1 MTTDPFAAMTAS
13 LTPKRAVSYL
23 RVSTREQAQRG
34 GAAEGFS
41 IPAQREANKKKA
53 MALGALIVKEF
64 VDRGESARSANR
76 PELQKMLHY
85 LQDAGDIDYV
95 IVHKLDRLAR
105 NRADDVDINRILDQT
120 GTRLISTTENI
131 DQTPGGILL
140 HGIMSSIAEF
150 YSRNLASEVV
160 KGLSQKARAGGTI
173 GRAPLGYLN
182 KQGRD
187 EHGREAR
194 WVDIDP
200 VRGPLITQAF
210 TEYATDRWTLSTLTD
225 HLTAQGLTTVPTP
238 SRPSHPLGHNKL
250 LAILRNP
257 YYRGIVTYQGVQY
270 PGKHQPLIDDAT
282 WQRVQTILNQHRH
295 GERQRIHNHH
305 LKTTIR
311 CGQCGGRLI
320 IHNAKARNG
329 QIYPYFVCSYRQR
342 HRTEC
347 SFKAVLID
355 EVDARIADLYRHI
368 HITPED
374 RRAIE
379 KYLRIELDHIYARQH
394 THTQTLTT
402 QARKLKTQQAKL
414 LEAHYADAIPLDL
427 LKTEQARLTREL
439 DHITR
444 ELATLTADRERVE
457 QHLTEA
463 LALLEHCHHLYTHP
477 NTPPSLKK
485 LLNTVFFTEI
495 LINPDD
501 NTPTSTPQRPIH
513 PTPRPPFDQL
523 TNPTLRHDAG
533 IPDSGENRGSNV
545 ARRNGSRGQDNDDSS
560 NAQSSSDQ
568 DNDSRSLDGNED
580 RSRNGHGDQD
590 NDDSRNSYGGQDNNS
605 THVSSNGA
613 HSDQAATSTAAISPV
628 AATTTHS
635 SANITSHPDRASTA
649 ATSRGS
655 AAATQLPGNQKT
667 LQEELPEGDTHIH
680 VGDVSCKSLVVEL
693 RGFEPLT
700 SSMPWK
706 RATNCAIAPRAVP
719 DYRMLSPVGKAAL
732 AACFRAAAMVSMA
745 ASSWATERNHAS
757 KADGGSAT
765 PPSSIAWK
773 NRP

>member
-1 MTTDPFAAMTAS
+1 MTTDPFAAMAAS

-210 TEYATDRWTLSTLTD
+210 TEYATDRWTLSTLTN

-282 WQRVQTILNQHRH
+282 WQRVQTILKQHRH

-355 EVDARIADLYRHI
+355 EVDARIADLYHHI

-379 KYLRIELDHIYARQH
+379 KYLRLELDHIYARQH
-394 THTQTLTT
+394 THTQQLTT

-427 LKTEQARLTREL
+427 LKTEQTRLTREL

-444 ELATLTADRERVE
+444 ELTTLTADRERVE

-485 LLNTVFFTEI
+485 LLNTIFFTEI
-495 LINPDD
+495 LINPGD
-501 NTPTSTPQRPIH
+501 NTPTGTPQRPIH

-533 IPDSGENRGSNV
+533 IPDSEKNRDGSDGT
-545 ARRNGSRGQDNDDSS
+545 RRNGSSDGREAATSHDSS
-560 NAQSSSDQ
+560 NAQNSSDQ
-568 DNDSRSLDGNED
+568 GKDDSQSHDNNDG
-580 RSRNGHGDQD
+580 RSRDRHGDQD
-590 NDDSRNSYGGQDNNS
+590 NGSI
-605 THVSSNGA
+605 HISSNSA
-613 HSDQAATSTAAISPV
+613 HLDQTTARSSAHPKQAATHTP
-628 AATTTHS
+628 
-635 SANITSHPDRASTA
+635 
-649 ATSRGS
+649 
-655 AAATQLPGNQKT
+655 ATQLPGNQKT
-667 LQEELPEGDTHIH
+667 LQEELPEGNTHIY

-700 SSMPWK
+700 FSLRTR
-706 RATNCAIAPRAVP
+706 RATSCAIAP
-719 DYRMLSPVGKAAL
+719 STG
-732 AACFRAAAMVSMA
+732 
-745 ASSWATERNHAS
+745 
-757 KADGGSAT
+757 
-765 PPSSIAWK
+765 
-773 NRP
+773 

>member
-1 MTTDPFAAMTAS
+1 MTTDPFAAMAAS

-120 GTRLISTTENI
+120 STRLISTTENI

-173 GRAPLGYLN
+173 SRAPLGYLN

-187 EHGREAR
+187 NQGREAR

-210 TEYATDRWTLSTLTD
+210 TEYATDRWTLSTLTN
-225 HLTAQGLTTVPTP
+225 HLTAQGLTTLPTP
-238 SRPSHPLGHNKL
+238 NRPSHPLGHNKL

-270 PGKHQPLIDDAT
+270 PGKHQPLIDNAT
-282 WQRVQTILNQHRH
+282 WHRVQTILNQHRH

-342 HRTEC
+342 HRTQC

-355 EVDARIADLYRHI
+355 EVDARIADLYHHI

-374 RRAIE
+374 RCAIE
-379 KYLRIELDHIYARQH
+379 KYLRLELDHIYARQH
-394 THTQTLTT
+394 THTQKLTT

-439 DHITR
+439 DHVTR

-457 QHLTEA
+457 QHLGEA

-477 NTPPSLKK
+477 DTPPSLKK
-485 LLNTVFFTEI
+485 LLNTIFFTEI
-495 LINPDD
+495 LINPGD
-501 NTPTSTPQRPIH
+501 NTPNTPSSTPQRPIH

-533 IPDSGENRGSNV
+533 LTDSGENGGSSNV
-545 ARRNGSRGQDNDDSS
+545 ARRNGSNAQDSS
-560 NAQSSSDQ
+560 D
-568 DNDSRSLDGNED
+568 
-580 RSRNGHGDQD
+580 HG
-590 NDDSRNSYGGQDNNS
+590 NDDSRNSYGGQGNNS
-605 THVSSNGA
+605 IHIGSNSAQLNQTTARTGT
-613 HSDQAATSTAAISPV
+613 ATISPV
-628 AATTTHS
+628 AAIAATHS
-635 SANITSHPDRASTA
+635 SADITNHLDQASTA
-649 ATSRGS
+649 ATSHGS
-655 AAATQLPGNQKT
+655 TTGTAARSSAHPNQAAAHTATTQLPGNQKT
-667 LQEELPEGDTHIH
+667 LQEELPEGGTHIH

-700 SSMPWK
+700 FSLRTR
-706 RATNCAIAPRAVP
+706 RATSCAIAPSTGR
-719 DYRMLSPVGKAAL
+719 
-732 AACFRAAAMVSMA
+732 
-745 ASSWATERNHAS
+745 W
-757 KADGGSAT
+757 
-765 PPSSIAWK
+765 
-773 NRP
+773 

>member
-1 MTTDPFAAMTAS
+1 MTTDPFAAMAAS

-53 MALGALIVKEF
+53 MTLGALIVKEF

-210 TEYATDRWTLSTLTD
+210 TEYATDRWTLSTLTN

-355 EVDARIADLYRHI
+355 EVDIAIADLYHHI

-374 RRAIE
+374 RQAIE
-379 KYLRIELDHIYARQH
+379 KYLRLELDHIYARQH
-394 THTQTLTT
+394 THTQKLTT

-414 LEAHYADAIPLDL
+414 LEAHYADAIPLNL

-477 NTPPSLKK
+477 DTPPSLKK
-485 LLNTVFFTEI
+485 LLNTIFFTEI

-501 NTPTSTPQRPIH
+501 NTPTGTPQRPIH

-533 IPDSGENRGSNV
+533 IPDSGENSVSSEG
-545 ARRNGSRGQDNDDSS
+545 ARRNGSRDQSNDDSRNHDS
-560 NAQSSSDQ
+560 NE
-568 DNDSRSLDGNED
+568 G
-580 RSRNGHGDQD
+580 RSRNGHGDR
-590 NDDSRNSYGGQDNNS
+590 DDNS
-605 THVSSNGA
+605 THVSSDGA
-613 HSDQAATSTAAISPV
+613 HSDQAAASTAAISPV

-635 SANITSHPDRASTA
+635 SADITSHPDRASTA
-649 ATSRGS
+649 ATSRS
-655 AAATQLPGNQKT
+655 STTDTAARTATTQLPGNQKT
-667 LQEELPEGDTHIH
+667 LQEELPEGNTHIH

-700 SSMPWK
+700 FSLRTR
-706 RATNCAIAPRAVP
+706 RATSCAIAP
-719 DYRMLSPVGKAAL
+719 STG
-732 AACFRAAAMVSMA
+732 
-745 ASSWATERNHAS
+745 
-757 KADGGSAT
+757 
-765 PPSSIAWK
+765 
-773 NRP
+773 

>member
-1 MTTDPFAAMTAS
+1 MTTDPFAAMAAS

-85 LQDAGDIDYV
+85 LQEAGDIDYV

-120 GTRLISTTENI
+120 DTRLISTTENI

-210 TEYATDRWTLSTLTD
+210 TEYATDRWTLSTLTN

-320 IHNAKARNG
+320 IHNAKARND

-355 EVDARIADLYRHI
+355 EVDIAIADLYHHI

-379 KYLRIELDHIYARQH
+379 KYLRLELDHIYARQH
-394 THTQTLTT
+394 THTHTQQLTT

-414 LEAHYADAIPLDL
+414 LEAHYADAIPLNL

-485 LLNTVFFTEI
+485 LLNTIFFTEI

-501 NTPTSTPQRPIH
+501 NTPSGTPQRPIH

-523 TNPTLRHDAG
+523 TNPRLRHDAG
-533 IPDSGENRGSNV
+533 LTNSGDNGGSSDV
-545 ARRNGSRGQDNDDSS
+545 ARWNGSGQGNDDSS

-568 DNDSRSLDGNED
+568 DNDSRSPDSNEG
-580 RSRNGHGDQD
+580 RSRNGHGDQ
-590 NDDSRNSYGGQDNNS
+590 GNNS
-605 THVSSNGA
+605 THVSSDDI
-613 HSDQAATSTAAISPV
+613 HSDQ
-628 AATTTHS
+628 
-635 SANITSHPDRASTA
+635 ASTA

-655 AAATQLPGNQKT
+655 TAGTTAHTAAHPDQAVTSSNSIYSDRVAAHTATTQLPNNQKT
-667 LQEELPEGDTHIH
+667 LQEELPEGGTHIH
-680 VGDVSCKSLVVEL
+680 VGDVSCKSLLVEL

-700 SSMPWK
+700 FSLRTR
-706 RATNCAIAPRAVP
+706 RATSCAIAP
-719 DYRMLSPVGKAAL
+719 STG
-732 AACFRAAAMVSMA
+732 
-745 ASSWATERNHAS
+745 
-757 KADGGSAT
+757 
-765 PPSSIAWK
+765 
-773 NRP
+773 

>member
-1 MTTDPFAAMTAS
+1 MTTDPFAAMAAS

-34 GAAEGFS
+34 GATEGFS

-53 MALGALIVKEF
+53 MTLGALIVKEF

-85 LQDAGDIDYV
+85 LQDAGDIDYC

-120 GTRLISTTENI
+120 STRLISTTENI

-150 YSRNLASEVV
+150 YSRNLANEVV

-187 EHGREAR
+187 NQGREAR

-210 TEYATDRWTLSTLTD
+210 TEYATDRWTLSTLTN
-225 HLTAQGLTTVPTP
+225 HLTAQGLTTAPTP

-329 QIYPYFVCSYRQR
+329 HIYPYFVCSYRQR

-355 EVDARIADLYRHI
+355 EVDIAIADLYHHI

-374 RRAIE
+374 RQAIE
-379 KYLRIELDHIYARQH
+379 KYLRLELDHIYTRQH
-394 THTQTLTT
+394 THTQKLTT

-457 QHLTEA
+457 QHLGEA
-463 LALLEHCHHLYTHP
+463 LTLLEHCHHLYTHP

-485 LLNTVFFTEI
+485 LLNTIFFTEI

-501 NTPTSTPQRPIH
+501 NTPNTPSSTPQRPIH

-533 IPDSGENRGSNV
+533 IPDSGENRDGSDGT
-545 ARRNGSRGQDNDDSS
+545 RRNGSSDGREAATSHDSS
-560 NAQSSSDQ
+560 NAQNSSNQ
-568 DNDSRSLDGNED
+568 GNDSRSPDNNEG
-580 RSRNGHGDQD
+580 RSRNGRGD
-590 NDDSRNSYGGQDNNS
+590 QDNNS
-605 THVSSNGA
+605 THVSSDGV
-613 HSDQAATSTAAISPV
+613 HSDQAATHTATISPV
-628 AATTTHS
+628 AATTTRS
-635 SANITSHPDRASTA
+635 SADITTHPNQASTA

-655 AAATQLPGNQKT
+655 TAGTATSQLPGNQNA
-667 LQEELPEGDTHIH
+667 LQEDLPEGGTHIH
-680 VGDVSCKSLVVEL
+680 LGDVSCKSLVVEL

-700 SSMPWK
+700 FSLRTR
-706 RATNCAIAPRAVP
+706 RATSCAIAPSTGR
-719 DYRMLSPVGKAAL
+719 
-732 AACFRAAAMVSMA
+732 
-745 ASSWATERNHAS
+745 W
-757 KADGGSAT
+757 
-765 PPSSIAWK
+765 
-773 NRP
+773 

>member
-1 MTTDPFAAMTAS
+1 MTTDPFAAMAAS

-85 LQDAGDIDYV
+85 LQDADDIDYV

-210 TEYATDRWTLSTLTD
+210 TEYATDRWTLSTLTN

-257 YYRGIVTYQGVQY
+257 YYRGIVTYQGVHY

-355 EVDARIADLYRHI
+355 EVDTAIADLYHHI

-374 RRAIE
+374 RQAIE
-379 KYLRIELDHIYARQH
+379 KYLRLELDHIYARQH
-394 THTQTLTT
+394 THTQQLTT

-477 NTPPSLKK
+477 DTPPSLKK
-485 LLNTVFFTEI
+485 LLNTIFFTEI

-523 TNPTLRHDAG
+523 TNPRLRHDAG
-533 IPDSGENRGSNV
+533 IPDSGDNGGGSDV
-545 ARRNGSRGQDNDDSS
+545 ARRNGSSDGREAATSHDSS
-560 NAQSSSDQ
+560 NAQNSSDQ
-568 DNDSRSLDGNED
+568 DNDSRSRDGNEG
-580 RSRNGHGDQD
+580 RSRNRHGD
-590 NDDSRNSYGGQDNNS
+590 QDNNS
-605 THVSSNGA
+605 THVSSDGTHADQTAARSNSI
-613 HSDQAATSTAAISPV
+613 HSDRAAAHTGTATISPV

-635 SANITSHPDRASTA
+635 SADITTHPNRASTA
-649 ATSRGS
+649 ATSRSS
-655 AAATQLPGNQKT
+655 AAGTAAHTATTQLPGNQKT
-667 LQEELPEGDTHIH
+667 LQEDLPEGDTHIH
-680 VGDVSCKSLVVEL
+680 MGDVSCKSLVVEL

-700 SSMPWK
+700 FSLRTR
-706 RATNCAIAPRAVP
+706 RATSCAIAPSTGR
-719 DYRMLSPVGKAAL
+719 
-732 AACFRAAAMVSMA
+732 
-745 ASSWATERNHAS
+745 W
-757 KADGGSAT
+757 
-765 PPSSIAWK
+765 
-773 NRP
+773 

>member
-1 MTTDPFAAMTAS
+1 MLAY
-13 LTPKRAVSYL
+13 LT
-23 RVSTREQAQRG
+23 
-34 GAAEGFS
+34 
-41 IPAQREANKKKA
+41 
-53 MALGALIVKEF
+53 
-64 VDRGESARSANR
+64 
-76 PELQKMLHY
+76 
-85 LQDAGDIDYV
+85 QDGRIDYV

-105 NRADDVDINRILDQT
+105 NRADDVEI
-120 GTRLISTTENI
+120 TRAFDEAGVRLVSTSEHI
-131 DQTPGGILL
+131 DQTPGGMLL

-150 YSRNLASEVV
+150 YSRNLAAEVI
-160 KGLSQKARAGGTI
+160 KGMGEKARAGGTV

-182 KQGRD
+182 RQGRD
-187 EHGREAR
+187 SRGRQAR
-194 WVDIDP
+194 WVDVDP
-200 VRGPLITQAF
+200 VRGPLIAQAF
-210 TEYATDRWTLSTLTD
+210 TEYAADRWTLSTLTD
-225 HLTAQGLTTVPTP
+225 HLTAHGLTTAPTP
-238 SRPSHPLGHNKL
+238 SRPSHPLGHNTL
-250 LAILRNP
+250 LAILRNL

-320 IHNAKARNG
+320 IHHAKARNG
-329 QIYPYFVCSYRQR
+329 HIYPYFVCSYRQR

-355 EVDARIADLYRHI
+355 EVDIAIADLYHHI

-374 RRAIE
+374 RQAIE
-379 KYLRIELDHIYARQH
+379 KYLRLELDHIYARQH
-394 THTQTLTT
+394 THTQQLTT

-414 LEAHYADAIPLDL
+414 LEAHYADAIPLNL

-444 ELATLTADRERVE
+444 ELTTLTADRERVE

-485 LLNTVFFTEI
+485 LLNTIFFTEI

-501 NTPTSTPQRPIH
+501 NTPNTPSSTPQRPIH

-523 TNPTLRHDAG
+523 TNPRLRHDAG
-533 IPDSGENRGSNV
+533 IPDSEENSGSNDGT
-545 ARRNGSRGQDNDDSS
+545 RRNG
-560 NAQSSSDQ
+560 SSDQ
-568 DNDSRSLDGNED
+568 DNDSRSLDGNEG
-580 RSRNGHGDQD
+580 RSRN
-590 NDDSRNSYGGQDNNS
+590 RYGGQNNNS
-605 THVSSNGA
+605 IHVSSDGT
-613 HSDQAATSTAAISPV
+613 HPDQAAASTAAISPV

-635 SANITSHPDRASTA
+635 SADITSHPDQASAT

-655 AAATQLPGNQKT
+655 ATDTAARTATTQLSGNQKT
-667 LQEELPEGDTHIH
+667 LQEELPESDTHIH

-700 SSMPWK
+700 FSLRTR
-706 RATNCAIAPRAVP
+706 RATSCAIAPSTGR
-719 DYRMLSPVGKAAL
+719 
-732 AACFRAAAMVSMA
+732 
-745 ASSWATERNHAS
+745 W
-757 KADGGSAT
+757 
-765 PPSSIAWK
+765 
-773 NRP
+773 

>member
-1 MTTDPFAAMTAS
+1 MTTDPFAAMAAS

-120 GTRLISTTENI
+120 GARLISTTENI

-187 EHGREAR
+187 NQGREAR

-225 HLTAQGLTTVPTP
+225 HLTAQGLTTAPTP
-238 SRPSHPLGHNKL
+238 SRPSHPLGHNTL
-250 LAILRNP
+250 LNILRNP
-257 YYRGIVTYQGVQY
+257 YYRGIVTYQGVHY
-270 PGKHQPLIDDAT
+270 PGTHQPLIDEAT
-282 WQRVQTILNQHRH
+282 WQRVQTVLNQHRH

-305 LKTTIR
+305 LKTTVR

-329 QIYPYFVCSYRQR
+329 HIYPYFVCSYRQR
-342 HRTEC
+342 HREQC

-355 EVDARIADLYRHI
+355 DVDHAVADLYRHI
-368 HITPED
+368 RITPDE
-374 RRAIE
+374 RRAIATR
-379 KYLRIELDHIYARQH
+379 LRGELDRLYARQH
-394 THTQTLTT
+394 THTRTLAAH
-402 QARKLKTQQAKL
+402 ARTLKAQQAKL
-414 LEAHYADAIPLDL
+414 LEAHYADAVPLDL
-427 LKTEQARLTREL
+427 FKAEQARLTREL
-439 DHITR
+439 DHVTR
-444 ELATLTADRERVE
+444 ELATHTADRERVE
-457 QHLTEA
+457 QHLKEA
-463 LALLEHCHHLYTHP
+463 LALLEHCHRLYTHP

-485 LLNTVFFTEI
+485 LLNTIFFTEI
-495 LINPDD
+495 LINPAD
-501 NTPTSTPQRPIH
+501 NTPTGTPQRPIH

-523 TNPTLRHDAG
+523 TNPTLRHHAG
-533 IPDSGENRGSNV
+533 IPDSGKNGGNSED
-545 ARRNGSRGQDNDDSS
+545 ARWNDSRGQNSS
-560 NAQSSSDQ
+560 YQG
-568 DNDSRSLDGNED
+568 NDSQSHDSNEG
-580 RSRNGHGDQD
+580 RSRNRYGDQD
-590 NDDSRNSYGGQDNNS
+590 NGSI
-605 THVSSNGA
+605 HVSNSA
-613 HSDQAATSTAAISPV
+613 HSDQAAINTTTTRTGTYSDQAATSTATISPV
-628 AATTTHS
+628 VAIAATCS
-635 SANITSHPDRASTA
+635 STDITSHPNQA
-649 ATSRGS
+649 ATHT
-655 AAATQLPGNQKT
+655 ATTRLPSNQKT
-667 LQEELPEGDTHIH
+667 LQEELPEGGTHIH
-680 VGDVSCKSLVVEL
+680 LGDVSCKSLVVEL

-706 RATNCAIAPRAVP
+706 RATNCAIAP
-719 DYRMLSPVGKAAL
+719 Y
-732 AACFRAAAMVSMA
+732 
-745 ASSWATERNHAS
+745 AT
-757 KADGGSAT
+757 
-765 PPSSIAWK
+765 
-773 NRP
+773 

>member
-1 MTTDPFAAMTAS
+1 MTTDPFAAMAAS

-34 GAAEGFS
+34 GATEGFS

-64 VDRGESARSANR
+64 VDRGESARSAHR
-76 PELQKMLHY
+76 PALQKMHHY

-187 EHGREAR
+187 NQGREAR

-200 VRGPLITQAF
+200 TRGPLITQAF
-210 TEYATDRWTLSTLTD
+210 TEYATDRWTLSTLTN

-257 YYRGIVTYQGVQY
+257 YYRGIVTYQGVHY

-282 WQRVQTILNQHRH
+282 WNRVQTVLNQHRH

-320 IHNAKARNG
+320 VHNAKARNG

-342 HRTEC
+342 HRDQC

-355 EVDARIADLYRHI
+355 EVDIAIADLYRHI

-394 THTQTLTT
+394 THTQQLTT

-477 NTPPSLKK
+477 DTPPSLKK

-501 NTPTSTPQRPIH
+501 NTPTGTPQRPIH

-523 TNPTLRHDAG
+523 TNPTLRHHAG
-533 IPDSGENRGSNV
+533 LTDSGDNGGSSNDGV
-545 ARRNGSRGQDNDDSS
+545 RRNDSRGQDNDDSRS
-560 NAQSSSDQ
+560 HNNNTHISSD
-568 DNDSRSLDGNED
+568 GI
-580 RSRNGHGDQD
+580 
-590 NDDSRNSYGGQDNNS
+590 
-605 THVSSNGA
+605 
-613 HSDQAATSTAAISPV
+613 HSDQAAAHIATISPV
-628 AATTTHS
+628 AAIAATHS
-635 SANITSHPDRASTA
+635 STDITSHPDRASTA
-649 ATSRGS
+649 ATSRESTAGTT
-655 AAATQLPGNQKT
+655 AHTATTQLPSNQKT
-667 LQEELPEGDTHIH
+667 LQEEPPEGNTHIH

-700 SSMPWK
+700 FSLRTR
-706 RATNCAIAPRAVP
+706 RATSCAIAPSTGR
-719 DYRMLSPVGKAAL
+719 
-732 AACFRAAAMVSMA
+732 
-745 ASSWATERNHAS
+745 W
-757 KADGGSAT
+757 
-765 PPSSIAWK
+765 
-773 NRP
+773 

>member
-1 MTTDPFAAMTAS
+1 MTTDPFAAMAAS

-105 NRADDVDINRILDQT
+105 NRADDVDINRLLDQT

-187 EHGREAR
+187 NQGREAR

-210 TEYATDRWTLSTLTD
+210 TEYATDRWTLSTLTS

-282 WQRVQTILNQHRH
+282 WHRVQTVLSQHRH

-342 HRTEC
+342 HRTQC

-355 EVDARIADLYRHI
+355 EVDIAIADLYHHI

-379 KYLRIELDHIYARQH
+379 KYLRLELDHIYTRHH
-394 THTQTLTT
+394 THTQQLTT

-427 LKTEQARLTREL
+427 LKTEQARLTREI

-444 ELATLTADRERVE
+444 ELASLTADRERVE
-457 QHLTEA
+457 QHLAEA
-463 LALLEHCHHLYTHP
+463 LALLEHCHRLYTHP
-477 NTPPSLKK
+477 DTPPSLKK
-485 LLNTVFFTEI
+485 LLNTIFFTEI
-495 LINPDD
+495 LINPGD
-501 NTPTSTPQRPIH
+501 NTPTGTPQRPIH

-523 TNPTLRHDAG
+523 TNPRLRHDAG
-533 IPDSGENRGSNV
+533 IPDSEENRDGSDGT
-545 ARRNGSRGQDNDDSS
+545 RWNGSGQGNDDSS

-568 DNDSRSLDGNED
+568 DNDSRSHDNNEG
-580 RSRNGHGDQD
+580 RSRNGHGD
-590 NDDSRNSYGGQDNNS
+590 RGNNS
-605 THVSSNGA
+605 TRISSDGA
-613 HSDQAATSTAAISPV
+613 HSDQAAAHTATISPV
-628 AATTTHS
+628 AATTIRS
-635 SANITSHPDRASTA
+635 SANITSHPDRASAT
-649 ATSRGS
+649 ATSRS
-655 AAATQLPGNQKT
+655 STTDTAARTATTQLPSNQKT
-667 LQEELPEGDTHIH
+667 LQEELPEGGTHIH

-700 SSMPWK
+700 FSLRTR
-706 RATNCAIAPRAVP
+706 RATSCAIAPSTGR
-719 DYRMLSPVGKAAL
+719 
-732 AACFRAAAMVSMA
+732 
-745 ASSWATERNHAS
+745 W
-757 KADGGSAT
+757 
-765 PPSSIAWK
+765 
-773 NRP
+773 

>member
-1 MTTDPFAAMTAS
+1 MTTDPFAAMAAS

-23 RVSTREQAQRG
+23 RVSTREQAQRS
-34 GAAEGFS
+34 GATEGFS

-53 MALGALIVKEF
+53 MTLGALIVKEF

-85 LQDAGDIDYV
+85 LQDAGDIDYC

-120 GTRLISTTENI
+120 STRLISTTENI

-187 EHGREAR
+187 EQGREAR

-210 TEYATDRWTLSTLTD
+210 TEYATDRWTLSTLTN

-320 IHNAKARNG
+320 IHHAKARNG

-355 EVDARIADLYRHI
+355 EVDIAIADLYHYI

-379 KYLRIELDHIYARQH
+379 KYLRIELDHIYTRQH
-394 THTQTLTT
+394 THTQKLTT

-439 DHITR
+439 DQITR

-463 LALLEHCHHLYTHP
+463 LALLEHCHRLYTHP
-477 NTPPSLKK
+477 DTPPSLKK
-485 LLNTVFFTEI
+485 LLNTIFFTEI

-523 TNPTLRHDAG
+523 TNPTLRRDAG
-533 IPDSGENRGSNV
+533 LTDSGENRDGSDGT
-545 ARRNGSRGQDNDDSS
+545 RWNGSSDGREAATSQDGS
-560 NAQSSSDQ
+560 NAQNSSDQ
-568 DNDSRSLDGNED
+568 GNNDSRSHDNNEG
-580 RSRNGHGDQD
+580 RSRNGHG
-590 NDDSRNSYGGQDNNS
+590 GQGNNG
-605 THVSSNGA
+605 TRVSSDGA
-613 HSDQAATSTAAISPV
+613 HLDQAST
-628 AATTTHS
+628 T
-635 SANITSHPDRASTA
+635 

-655 AAATQLPGNQKT
+655 TARTATTQLPSNQKT

-680 VGDVSCKSLVVEL
+680 LGDVSCKSLVVEL

-700 SSMPWK
+700 FSLRTR
-706 RATNCAIAPRAVP
+706 RATSCAIAPSTGR
-719 DYRMLSPVGKAAL
+719 
-732 AACFRAAAMVSMA
+732 
-745 ASSWATERNHAS
+745 W
-757 KADGGSAT
+757 
-765 PPSSIAWK
+765 
-773 NRP
+773 

>member
-1 MTTDPFAAMTAS
+1 MTTDPFAAMAAS

-210 TEYATDRWTLSTLTD
+210 TEYATDRWTLSTLTS

-257 YYRGIVTYQGVQY
+257 YYRGIVTYQGVHY

-355 EVDARIADLYRHI
+355 EVDIAIADLYRHI

-374 RRAIE
+374 RQAIE
-379 KYLRIELDHIYARQH
+379 KYLRLELDHIYARQH
-394 THTQTLTT
+394 THTQQLTT

-477 NTPPSLKK
+477 DTPPSLKK
-485 LLNTVFFTEI
+485 LLNTIFFTEI
-495 LINPDD
+495 LINPGD
-501 NTPTSTPQRPIH
+501 NTPNTPTGTPQRPIH

-533 IPDSGENRGSNV
+533 IPDSGDNGGSSDG
-545 ARRNGSRGQDNDDSS
+545 ARRNGSRGQSNDD
-560 NAQSSSDQ
+560 NQNRYGDQ
-568 DNDSRSLDGNED
+568 GNDSRSPDNNEG
-580 RSRNGHGDQD
+580 RSRNGRGD
-590 NDDSRNSYGGQDNNS
+590 QDNNS
-605 THVSSNGA
+605 THVSSDGTHADQPATSSNSI
-613 HSDQAATSTAAISPV
+613 HSDRAAAHTGTATISPV
-628 AATTTHS
+628 AATTTRS
-635 SANITSHPDRASTA
+635 SADITTHPNRASTA
-649 ATSRGS
+649 ATSRS
-655 AAATQLPGNQKT
+655 STTDTAAHTATTQLPNNQKT
-667 LQEELPEGDTHIH
+667 LQEELLEGGTHVH
-680 VGDVSCKSLVVEL
+680 LGDVSCKSLVVEL

-700 SSMPWK
+700 FSLRTR
-706 RATNCAIAPRAVP
+706 RATSCAIAPSTGR
-719 DYRMLSPVGKAAL
+719 
-732 AACFRAAAMVSMA
+732 
-745 ASSWATERNHAS
+745 W
-757 KADGGSAT
+757 
-765 PPSSIAWK
+765 
-773 NRP
+773 

>member
-1 MTTDPFAAMTAS
+1 MTTDPFAAMAAS

-210 TEYATDRWTLSTLTD
+210 TEYATDRWTLSTLTN

-282 WQRVQTILNQHRH
+282 WQRVQTVLSQHRH

-355 EVDARIADLYRHI
+355 EVDIAIADLYHHI

-374 RRAIE
+374 RHTIE
-379 KYLRIELDHIYARQH
+379 KYLRLELDHIYARQH
-394 THTQTLTT
+394 THTQQLTT

-427 LKTEQARLTREL
+427 LKTEQARLTHEL

-457 QHLTEA
+457 QHLGEA
-463 LALLEHCHHLYTHP
+463 LALLEHCHHLQTPHP
-477 NTPPSLKK
+477 
-485 LLNTVFFTEI
+485 
-495 LINPDD
+495 
-501 NTPTSTPQRPIH
+501 
-513 PTPRPPFDQL
+513 
-523 TNPTLRHDAG
+523 A
-533 IPDSGENRGSNV
+533 
-545 ARRNGSRGQDNDDSS
+545 
-560 NAQSSSDQ
+560 
-568 DNDSRSLDGNED
+568 
-580 RSRNGHGDQD
+580 
-590 NDDSRNSYGGQDNNS
+590 SRNSSTPSSSPKSSSTQETTPQTPHPAPHNAPSTPHLDHPSTNSPTQDCDTTPDS
-605 THVSSNGA
+605 QTQKRTA
-613 HSDQAATSTAAISPV
+613 AAATAPAGTTATPK
-628 AATTTHS
+628 
-635 SANITSHPDRASTA
+635 TA
-649 ATSRGS
+649 ATDAMTAGATTATRAEVGTGTAAKATTAPTS
-655 AAATQLPGNQKT
+655 ATALTPTKRPPTPALP
-667 LQEELPEGDTHIH
+667 PS
-680 VGDVSCKSLVVEL
+680 V
-693 RGFEPLT
+693 
-700 SSMPWK
+700 
-706 RATNCAIAPRAVP
+706 
-719 DYRMLSPVGKAAL
+719 LSP
-732 AACFRAAAMVSMA
+732 
-745 ASSWATERNHAS
+745 
-757 KADGGSAT
+757 
-765 PPSSIAWK
+765 P
-773 NRP
+773 

>member
-1 MTTDPFAAMTAS
+1 MTTDPFAAMAAS

-187 EHGREAR
+187 AQGREAR

-282 WQRVQTILNQHRH
+282 WHRVQTILNQHRH

-355 EVDARIADLYRHI
+355 EVDIAIADLYHHI

-379 KYLRIELDHIYARQH
+379 KYLRIELDHIYTRHH
-394 THTQTLTT
+394 THTQKLTT

-439 DHITR
+439 DHVTR

-457 QHLTEA
+457 QHLGEA
-463 LALLEHCHHLYTHP
+463 LTLLEHCHHLYTHP
-477 NTPPSLKK
+477 DTPPSLKK
-485 LLNTVFFTEI
+485 LLNTIFFTEI

-501 NTPTSTPQRPIH
+501 NTPTGTPQRPIH

-523 TNPTLRHDAG
+523 TNPTLRRDAG
-533 IPDSGENRGSNV
+533 LTNPGKNRRSES
-545 ARRNGSRGQDNDDSS
+545 ARRNDSNAQNS
-560 NAQSSSDQ
+560 NAQS
-568 DNDSRSLDGNED
+568 NDGNRSPDSNEG
-580 RSRNGHGDQD
+580 RSRDGHG
-590 NDDSRNSYGGQDNNS
+590 GQGNNS
-605 THVSSNGA
+605 IHVSSDGT
-613 HSDQAATSTAAISPV
+613 HSDQAAARTGTATISPV
-628 AATTTHS
+628 ASTTTCS
-635 SANITSHPDRASTA
+635 SALTA
-649 ATSRGS
+649 DFTARTAT
-655 AAATQLPGNQKT
+655 TQLPSNQKT
-667 LQEELPEGDTHIH
+667 LQEELPEGGTHIH
-680 VGDVSCKSLVVEL
+680 LGDVSCKSLVVEL

-700 SSMPWK
+700 FSLRTR
-706 RATNCAIAPRAVP
+706 RATSCAIAPSTGR
-719 DYRMLSPVGKAAL
+719 
-732 AACFRAAAMVSMA
+732 
-745 ASSWATERNHAS
+745 W
-757 KADGGSAT
+757 
-765 PPSSIAWK
+765 
-773 NRP
+773 

>member
-1 MTTDPFAAMTAS
+1 MTTDPFAAMAAS
-13 LTPKRAVSYL
+13 LSPKRAVSYL

-34 GAAEGFS
+34 GATEGFS

-120 GTRLISTTENI
+120 STRLISTTENI

-187 EHGREAR
+187 AHGREAR

-210 TEYATDRWTLSTLTD
+210 TEYATDRWTLSTLTN
-225 HLTAQGLTTVPTP
+225 HLTAQGLTTLPTP
-238 SRPSHPLGHNKL
+238 NRPSHPLGHNKL

-342 HRTEC
+342 HRDQC

-355 EVDARIADLYRHI
+355 EVDIAIADLYHHI

-374 RRAIE
+374 RHTIE
-379 KYLRIELDHIYARQH
+379 KYLRLELDHIYTRQH
-394 THTQTLTT
+394 THTQQLTT

-477 NTPPSLKK
+477 DTPPSLKK
-485 LLNTVFFTEI
+485 LLNTIFFTNI
-495 LINPDD
+495 LINPGD
-501 NTPTSTPQRPIH
+501 NTPNTPSSTPQRPIH

-523 TNPTLRHDAG
+523 TNPRLRHDAG
-533 IPDSGENRGSNV
+533 IPDSGDNGGSSNV
-545 ARRNGSRGQDNDDSS
+545 ARRNGSRGQ
-560 NAQSSSDQ
+560 
-568 DNDSRSLDGNED
+568 G
-580 RSRNGHGDQD
+580 
-590 NDDSRNSYGGQDNNS
+590 NDDSRNNDSNEGRSRNGNGGQGNNS
-605 THVSSNGA
+605 THISSDGA
-613 HSDQAATSTAAISPV
+613 HSDQMATSTATTSPV
-628 AATTTHS
+628 AAIAATHS
-635 SANITSHPDRASTA
+635 SADITTHPDRASTA

-655 AAATQLPGNQKT
+655 TAGTTAHTAAHPDQTVTSSNSIHSDRAATNTATTQLPSNQKT
-667 LQEELPEGDTHIH
+667 LHEELPEGDTHIH
-680 VGDVSCKSLVVEL
+680 LGDVSCKSLVVEL

-700 SSMPWK
+700 FSLRTR
-706 RATNCAIAPRAVP
+706 RATSCAIAPSTGR
-719 DYRMLSPVGKAAL
+719 
-732 AACFRAAAMVSMA
+732 
-745 ASSWATERNHAS
+745 W
-757 KADGGSAT
+757 
-765 PPSSIAWK
+765 
-773 NRP
+773 

>member
-1 MTTDPFAAMTAS
+1 MTTDPFAAMAAS

-257 YYRGIVTYQGVQY
+257 YYRGIVTYQGVHY

-311 CGQCGGRLI
+311 CGQCGGRLT

-355 EVDARIADLYRHI
+355 EVDIAIADLYHHI

-374 RRAIE
+374 RQAIE
-379 KYLRIELDHIYARQH
+379 KYLRLELDHIYARQH
-394 THTQTLTT
+394 THTQQLTT

-427 LKTEQARLTREL
+427 LKTEQTRLTREL

-444 ELATLTADRERVE
+444 ELTTLTADRERVE

-485 LLNTVFFTEI
+485 LLNTIFFTEI
-495 LINPDD
+495 LINPGD
-501 NTPTSTPQRPIH
+501 NTPSSTPQRPIH

-533 IPDSGENRGSNV
+533 LTNSGENGGSSNV
-545 ARRNGSRGQDNDDSS
+545 ARRNGSNTQDSSDHGNDD
-560 NAQSSSDQ
+560 NQ
-568 DNDSRSLDGNED
+568 NR
-580 RSRNGHGDQD
+580 H
-590 NDDSRNSYGGQDNNS
+590 GGQGNNS
-605 THVSSNGA
+605 IHIGSNSA
-613 HSDQAATSTAAISPV
+613 HLDQTTARTATTSPV
-628 AATTTHS
+628 AAIAATHGS
-635 SANITSHPDRASTA
+635 TDITSHPNQASTA
-649 ATSRGS
+649 ATSRS
-655 AAATQLPGNQKT
+655 STTDTAARTATTQLPSNQKT
-667 LQEELPEGDTHIH
+667 LQEDLPEGGTHIH
-680 VGDVSCKSLVVEL
+680 LGDVSCKSLVVEL

-700 SSMPWK
+700 FSLRTR
-706 RATNCAIAPRAVP
+706 RATSCAIAP
-719 DYRMLSPVGKAAL
+719 STG
-732 AACFRAAAMVSMA
+732 
-745 ASSWATERNHAS
+745 
-757 KADGGSAT
+757 
-765 PPSSIAWK
+765 
-773 NRP
+773 

>member
-1 MTTDPFAAMTAS
+1 MTTDPFAAMAAS

-210 TEYATDRWTLSTLTD
+210 TEYATDRWTLSTLTN

-320 IHNAKARNG
+320 IHHAKARNG

-355 EVDARIADLYRHI
+355 EVDIAIADLYHHI
-368 HITPED
+368 HITPDD

-379 KYLRIELDHIYARQH
+379 KYLRLELDHIYARQH
-394 THTQTLTT
+394 THTQKLTT

-485 LLNTVFFTEI
+485 LLNTIFFTEI
-495 LINPDD
+495 LINPGD
-501 NTPTSTPQRPIH
+501 NTPNTPTGTPQRPIH

-533 IPDSGENRGSNV
+533 LTNPEKNSGSSNG
-545 ARRNGSRGQDNDDSS
+545 ARRNGSNTQN
-560 NAQSSSDQ
+560 NSSDQ
-568 DNDSRSLDGNED
+568 DNDSRNHDNNEG
-580 RSRNGHGDQD
+580 RSRNRHGDQD

-613 HSDQAATSTAAISPV
+613 HSDQAVTSTAAISPV

-635 SANITSHPDRASTA
+635 SADITTHTA
-649 ATSRGS
+649 T
-655 AAATQLPGNQKT
+655 TQLPGNQKT

-700 SSMPWK
+700 FSLRTR
-706 RATNCAIAPRAVP
+706 RATSCAIAP
-719 DYRMLSPVGKAAL
+719 STG
-732 AACFRAAAMVSMA
+732 
-745 ASSWATERNHAS
+745 
-757 KADGGSAT
+757 
-765 PPSSIAWK
+765 
-773 NRP
+773 

>member
-1 MTTDPFAAMTAS
+1 MTTDPFAAMAAS

-187 EHGREAR
+187 AQGREAR

-282 WQRVQTILNQHRH
+282 WHRVQTILNQHRH

-355 EVDARIADLYRHI
+355 EDDIAIADLYHHI

-379 KYLRIELDHIYARQH
+379 KYLRIELDHIYTRHH
-394 THTQTLTT
+394 THTQKLTT

-439 DHITR
+439 DHVTR

-457 QHLTEA
+457 QHLGEA
-463 LALLEHCHHLYTHP
+463 LTLLEHCHHLYTHP
-477 NTPPSLKK
+477 DTPPSLKK
-485 LLNTVFFTEI
+485 LLNTIFFTEI

-501 NTPTSTPQRPIH
+501 NTPTGTPQRPIH

-523 TNPTLRHDAG
+523 TNPTLRRDAG
-533 IPDSGENRGSNV
+533 LTNPGKNRRSES
-545 ARRNGSRGQDNDDSS
+545 ARRNDSNAQNS
-560 NAQSSSDQ
+560 NAQS
-568 DNDSRSLDGNED
+568 NDGNRSPDSNEG
-580 RSRNGHGDQD
+580 RSRDGHG
-590 NDDSRNSYGGQDNNS
+590 GQGNNS
-605 THVSSNGA
+605 IHVSSDGT
-613 HSDQAATSTAAISPV
+613 HSDQAAARTGTATISPV
-628 AATTTHS
+628 ASTTTCS
-635 SANITSHPDRASTA
+635 SALTA
-649 ATSRGS
+649 DFTARTAT
-655 AAATQLPGNQKT
+655 TQLPSNQKT
-667 LQEELPEGDTHIH
+667 LQEELPEGGTHIH
-680 VGDVSCKSLVVEL
+680 LGDVSCKSLVVEL

-700 SSMPWK
+700 FSLRTR
-706 RATNCAIAPRAVP
+706 RATSCAIAPSTGR
-719 DYRMLSPVGKAAL
+719 
-732 AACFRAAAMVSMA
+732 
-745 ASSWATERNHAS
+745 W
-757 KADGGSAT
+757 
-765 PPSSIAWK
+765 
-773 NRP
+773 

>member
-1 MTTDPFAAMTAS
+1 MTTDPFAAMAAS

-120 GTRLISTTENI
+120 GARLISTTENI

-282 WQRVQTILNQHRH
+282 WNRVQTILNQHRH

-342 HRTEC
+342 HRTKC

-355 EVDARIADLYRHI
+355 EVDARIADLYHHI

-374 RRAIE
+374 RRTIE
-379 KYLRIELDHIYARQH
+379 KYLRLELDHIYTRQH
-394 THTQTLTT
+394 THTQKLTT

-477 NTPPSLKK
+477 DTPPSLKK
-485 LLNTVFFTEI
+485 LLNTIFFTEI
-495 LINPDD
+495 LINPGD
-501 NTPTSTPQRPIH
+501 NTPDTPSGSPQRPIH

-533 IPDSGENRGSNV
+533 IPDSEKNRDGSDGT
-545 ARRNGSRGQDNDDSS
+545 RRNGSRGQG
-560 NAQSSSDQ
+560 
-568 DNDSRSLDGNED
+568 NDSRSLDGNED

-590 NDDSRNSYGGQDNNS
+590 NDD
-605 THVSSNGA
+605 THVSSDGT
-613 HSDQAATSTAAISPV
+613 HSDQATTNTATISPV

-635 SANITSHPDRASTA
+635 SADITTHPDQASTA
-649 ATSRGS
+649 ATSRSSTTGT
-655 AAATQLPGNQKT
+655 AAHTAAHPDQAAARTSATQLPNNPKT

-700 SSMPWK
+700 FSLRTR
-706 RATNCAIAPRAVP
+706 RATSCAIAPSTGR
-719 DYRMLSPVGKAAL
+719 
-732 AACFRAAAMVSMA
+732 
-745 ASSWATERNHAS
+745 W
-757 KADGGSAT
+757 
-765 PPSSIAWK
+765 
-773 NRP
+773 